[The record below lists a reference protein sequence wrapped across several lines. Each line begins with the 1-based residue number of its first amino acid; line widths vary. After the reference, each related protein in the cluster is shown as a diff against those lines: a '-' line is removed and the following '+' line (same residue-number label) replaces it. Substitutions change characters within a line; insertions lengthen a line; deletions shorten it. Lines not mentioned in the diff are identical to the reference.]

1 MKKFIYI
8 PDFLAIVAGLL
19 RGESFEGRLFI
30 DQDTHVL
37 TLKLWKRKA
46 PKNSNYSKVSD
57 TDYGSLWKSEK
68 HLLWREKY
76 PLSMGM
82 GSMLTA
88 MEAVRCV
95 KDNLKTKDNVWEVNT
110 EKEYHET
117 TKA

>member
-19 RGESFEGRLFI
+19 RGESFEGRLFV
-30 DQDTHVL
+30 DKDTHVL

-46 PKNSNYSKVSD
+46 PKNTNYSKVSD

-82 GSMLTA
+82 GSMLSA
-88 MEAVRCV
+88 MEADKNQAKQAIVDEYIM
-95 KDNLKTKDNVWEVNT
+95 DN
-110 EKEYHET
+110 
-117 TKA
+117 A